1 MKIFTKVL
9 LISIILLLSLSLKS
23 QNVSNEFSGLPLSPH
38 RSVLFG
44 SDIVIDANSLRDQ
57 RNLTICSAFNGWL
70 YAVYTWND
78 PAANNMMNITLL
90 RSKDNGETW
99 TILLEGPETTHSI
112 VSRYSFVACGNNE
125 NNIKLFLGALYEDT
139 ITHHKTG
146 GVSRLDGI
154 TGAVEDEILHDTS
167 FGYEDLVIAC
177 DNNIPAANSNP
188 FSLAVFYSKIA
199 IVDSL
204 ILRTSSNGGMSF
216 DNRKVVA
223 LSDKVIRNVGLQYG
237 ICPSKNA
244 GRYFMA
250 WNERTY
256 TDTTYGHLYAAH
268 TEPYFNS
275 PVTTPVNIDSTDVTG
290 ISRCM
295 YPVVSCQFNQSD
307 NDSSDLTEV
316 ILYAKYLPS
325 VHRFD
330 MAGCY
335 NKKAITGTHF
345 QKIDFTTPGIYK
357 THPDICFNSPG
368 NNFMITYFDSINK
381 KLPIIE
387 NNYNLIAPQ
396 VWNTFSLGY
405 NDNGNITKPFP
416 SIRNAF
422 GQNTIITGWIAESD
436 IGKGIA
442 MMDAPFVYYTGI
454 NGNDSKTL
462 NEKQINVY
470 PNPCGESFTLDFVS
484 DQNEYI
490 TIELYNILGQ
500 PVKTLTNRRVDS
512 NKQSLKINCSDLS
525 PGTYY
530 ISISAGKSVC
540 WKKIIILH

>member
-23 QNVSNEFSGLPLSPH
+23 QNISNEFSGLPLSPH

-57 RNLTICSAFNGWL
+57 RNLTICSAYNGWL
-70 YAVYTWND
+70 YATYSWYD
-78 PAANNMMNITLL
+78 PSANNQLSLTLL
-90 RSKDNGETW
+90 RSINNGVTW
-99 TILLEGPETTHSI
+99 SVITEGPIGSHFKALRFSL
-112 VSRYSFVACGNNE
+112 VAGGNME
-125 NNIKLFLGALYEDT
+125 NNIKIFIGQFYQDT
-139 ITHHKTG
+139 VLHHKTG
-146 GVSRLDGI
+146 
-154 TGAVEDEILHDTS
+154 AVTRINGLSGEVEEEILKDNNS
-167 FGYEDLVIAC
+167 GFEDLVIAG
-177 DNNIPAANSNP
+177 DNNMPAANANP
-188 FSLAVFYSKIA
+188 FSFAVLYSKIA
-199 IVDSL
+199 ISDTL

-216 DNRKVVA
+216 DNRKVISI
-223 LSDKVIRNVGLQYG
+223 SDKVIRNLALQYG
-237 ICPSKNA
+237 ASSSKNT
-244 GRYFMA
+244 GRYFVT
-250 WNERTY
+250 WGERNY
-256 TDTTYGHLYAAH
+256 SDTTYGHLYTAH
-268 TEPYFNS
+268 TEPNFNS
-275 PVTTPVNIDSTDVTG
+275 PLTNPINIDSTDVSTIG
-290 ISRCM
+290 LCRN
-295 YPVVSCQFNQSD
+295 PVIACQYNNTD
-307 NDSSDLTEV
+307 NDSSDLTEIV
-316 ILYAKYLPS
+316 VYEKFSPS
-325 VHRFD
+325 SHRFD
-330 MAGCY
+330 LAGCY
-335 NKKAITGTHF
+335 NIKAASGTRF
-345 QKIDFTTPGIYK
+345 QKINFSSPGIYK
-357 THPDICFNSPG
+357 IHPDICFNSPG

-387 NNYNLIAPQ
+387 NNYNLASPQ
-396 VWNTFSLGY
+396 IWNAFSPGY

-416 SIRNAF
+416 TIRPAF
-422 GQNTIITGWIAESD
+422 GQNTIMTGWIAESD

-500 PVKTLTNRRVDS
+500 PVKTLTNRRFDS